1 MPIIRSASDLKNH
14 FNQLSEICHEERE
27 PIFVTRQGKEDM
39 VLMSH
44 AYYEMLIK
52 MLDLYQKL
60 EEAELLDASGDK
72 GISHQIMMKRLRER
86 IQC

>member
-1 MPIIRSASDLKNH
+1 MPIIRPASDLKNH

-60 EEAELLDASGDK
+60 DEAEILDASGDK
-72 GISHQIMMKRLRER
+72 GISHQIMMKRLKER
-86 IQC
+86 IPC